1 MPRTPKA
8 PVQPCSVARAAGLLA
23 DPWVIVILR
32 DAFRGARRFDDFHV
46 LSGAAKTVVS
56 DRLGHLVAAGLMARR
71 PYSERPPRDE
81 YRLTA
86 AGRDLFPV
94 IMELMAWG
102 DRHLVE
108 DAGTPVLLWHRPC
121 GAPTPPGALCGACGE
136 RLTPETIRA
145 APGPGAVGPEAER
158 VMQRLALIHRR
169 DR

>member
-8 PVQPCSVARAAGLLA
+8 PPQPCSVARAAGLLA

-32 DAFRGARRFDDFHV
+32 DAFRGARRFDDFQV
-46 LSGAAKTVVS
+46 LSGAAKTVVA
-56 DRLGHLVAAGLMARR
+56 DRLAHLVSAGLMARR

-81 YRLTA
+81 YRLTP

-102 DRHLVE
+102 DRHLAGE
-108 DAGTPVLLWHRPC
+108 AGTPVLLWHRPC
-121 GAPTPPGALCGACGE
+121 GAPTLPGALCRACGE
-136 RLTPETIRA
+136 PLTPETVRA
-145 APGPGAVGPEAER
+145 AFGPGAVGPEVER
-158 VMQRLALIHRR
+158 VMQRLALINRR